1 MPVTFPT
8 KFDVRE
14 ARDQANK
21 VVSEAI
27 DPLRHPALAVLGLG
41 DVAVATARDAVTRVQ
56 AGATEVQARVED
68 LPAEL
73 QELRTKLTTEDF
85 RRLVDSYVAAVRS
98 VYADLVKRGEKS
110 YKDITSQPQ
119 VKQALDTVDQVQKDV
134 EKNLEEAV
142 EGFRVRGEA
151 GLAEVT
157 KQTRSVGERAARATQ
172 RFSAQAAETVAEA
185 GSELS
190 EEIKEAGDEVASETR
205 STTRKSAARTA
216 PKKQGPKN
224 APKSAASA
232 TADAKKAPKS

>member
-21 VVSEAI
+21 VVSDAI
-27 DPLRHPALAVLGLG
+27 DPFRQPALAVLGLG
-41 DVAVATARDAVTRVQ
+41 DVAVATARDAVARVQ

-68 LPAEL
+68 LPAEV
-73 QELRTKLTTEDF
+73 QELRSKLTAEDF
-85 RRLVDSYVAAVRS
+85 RRLVDSYLAAVRS
-98 VYADLVKRGEKS
+98 VYTDLIKRGEVTYHGIKA
-110 YKDITSQPQ
+110 QPQ
-119 VKQALDTVDQVQKDV
+119 VKQALDTVDQVQS
-134 EKNLEEAV
+134 EIESRLEDAV

-172 RFSAQAAETVAEA
+172 RYSAEAAQAVAEA

-190 EEIKEAGDEVASETR
+190 EEIKETGDEVASETR
-205 STTRKSAARTA
+205 SATRKAAARTA
-216 PKKQGPKN
+216 PTKQGPKN
-224 APKSAASA
+224 APKSAA
-232 TADAKKAPKS
+232 TAGGAKKAPKA

>member
-1 MPVTFPT
+1 MAVTFPT

-14 ARDQANK
+14 ARDQASK
-21 VVSEAI
+21 AVSDAI
-27 DPLRHPALAVLGLG
+27 DPLRQPALAVLGLG

-73 QELRTKLTTEDF
+73 QELRTKLTAEDF

-98 VYADLVKRGEKS
+98 VYNDLIKRGEVTYHGIKA
-110 YKDITSQPQ
+110 QPQ
-119 VKQALDTVDQVQKDV
+119 VKQALDAVDQVQA
-134 EKNLEEAV
+134 EIEGRLEHAV

-157 KQTRSVGERAARATQ
+157 KQTRSVGERAARVSQ
-172 RFSAQAAETVAEA
+172 RYSAQAAETVAEA

-190 EEIKEAGDEVASETR
+190 EDIKEAGDEVASETR
-205 STTRKSAARTA
+205 SASRQAAARTA

-224 APKSAASA
+224 APKSAA
-232 TADAKKAPKS
+232 TAGGAKKAPKS